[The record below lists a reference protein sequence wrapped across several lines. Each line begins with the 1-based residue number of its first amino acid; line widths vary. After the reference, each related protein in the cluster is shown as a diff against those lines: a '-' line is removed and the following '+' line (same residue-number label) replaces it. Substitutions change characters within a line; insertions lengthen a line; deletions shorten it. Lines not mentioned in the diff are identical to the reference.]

1 MSANT
6 TSGFSIVNWNG
17 TEASA
22 TVAHG
27 LSQAPEIIIVKDVD
41 SARSWPVNTEN
52 TTGTSNG
59 YLLLD
64 TDAAQADSSA
74 YWGAAPGASV
84 FTLGDSANTN
94 DDASMIAYCFHSVE
108 GCSKIFS
115 FTGNNN
121 ADGPFLYTGFKPA
134 VVIGKCVGASGGWAI
149 IDSTRNAYNVAGDSL
164 YPNTADVA
172 DVSTT
177 VGLDFLSNGIK
188 VRSTSGSWNQS
199 DTMLAIAFAESPFK
213 YSNAR

>member
-41 SARSWPVNTEN
+41 SDRSWPVSTEN
-52 TTGTSNG
+52 TTGTVNG
-59 YLLLD
+59 YLLLN
-64 TDAAQADSSA
+64 TDASESSSVY

-94 DDASMIAYCFHSVE
+94 DDASMIAYCFHSVKDY
-108 GCSKIFS
+108 SKVGMYV
-115 FTGNNN
+115 GNGN
-121 ADGPFLYTGFKPA
+121 ANGPFIYTGFRPA
-134 VVIGKCVGASGGWAI
+134 YIWGKWVDGNNDWWIQDNKREGYNITEERLKING
-149 IDSTRNAYNVAGDSL
+149 STAQENEYGVDL
-164 YPNTADVA
+164 
-172 DVSTT
+172 
-177 VGLDFLSNGIK
+177 LSNGVKIG
-188 VRSTSGSWNQS
+188 SNTGGIGQSGRKFLY
-199 DTMLAIAFAESPFK
+199 MAFAESPFK
-213 YSNAR
+213 TANAR